1 MIHFVIVD
9 KEVMGLVKPSNTTFA
24 KIKVVGVGGGGGN
37 AVNSMI
43 ASNQIQGVEFIT
55 VNTDAQ
61 ALLTSKAETKLQI
74 GSNFT
79 KGLGSGADPEVGK
92 QAAEESREKIKDLL
106 FDSDMV
112 FITAGMGGG
121 TGTGAS
127 PVIAEIAKETGA
139 LTVAVV
145 TKPFS
150 FEGIRRM
157 HSAEEGI
164 ESLKEKVD
172 TLIVIPNQRLMDV
185 VDKKMTL
192 LDSFRLADNV
202 LGQGVQGISDLIT
215 VPGLINVDFA
225 DVKTIML
232 ESGSALMG
240 IGEASGEN
248 RAATAARMAISSPLL
263 EVSIEGAKGILYNI
277 IGGPDMTMSEVS
289 DASAIIANS
298 ADPDANIIFGATVD
312 ENRDTSIKISVI
324 ATGFDESQL
333 GYASANRPMFG
344 AFSRESN
351 TRLRKENSFAKPEP
365 TRIDRA
371 PSGFTQPQTMSQI
384 TQPTDFADENRA
396 PQQQPFIR
404 SQAFGD
410 QVAQPVQ
417 QQPVATQQPQ
427 QAQPADDSSKKGPFG
442 GGGFFS
448 GFTAK
453 STTPDPT
460 PQPATTVDDE
470 EPPTEFEDEFE
481 IPAFLRQK

>member
-1 MIHFVIVD
+1 
-9 KEVMGLVKPSNTTFA
+9 MGLVKPSNTTFA

-43 ASNQIQGVEFIT
+43 DSKQINGVEFIT

-157 HSAEEGI
+157 QSAEEGI

-263 EVSIEGAKGILYNI
+263 EVSIDGAKGILYNI
-277 IGGPDMTMSEVS
+277 IGGPDMTMTEVS
-289 DASAIIANS
+289 DASAIIANA

-312 ENRDTSIKISVI
+312 DTKDNTIKISVI
-324 ATGFDESQL
+324 ATGFDEHQL
-333 GYASANRPMFG
+333 GYAGSNRSMFG
-344 AFSRESN
+344 AFSRESDK
-351 TRLRKENSFAKPEP
+351 RLATQDRPTFTKSEP
-365 TRIDRA
+365 TKIDRA
-371 PSGFTQPQTMSQI
+371 PSGFTQPQTATQI
-384 TQPTDFADENRA
+384 TQHQPK
-396 PQQQPFIR
+396 QQNANLNPFVR

-410 QVAQPVQ
+410 SMSEQK
-417 QQPVATQQPQ
+417 PQ
-427 QAQPADDSSKKGPFG
+427 QKPVENRPTEEKQEKKSS
-442 GGGFFS
+442 GFFG

-453 STTPDPT
+453 SSTPDPI
-460 PQPATTVDDE
+460 PQPVDTVDDE
-470 EPPTEFEDEFE
+470 QPKSDYEDEFE